1 MKKGYIIASLLVVI
15 MLVTSC
21 VATGPAPAPAVN
33 PAAQLAIIKQS
44 FNKSDT
50 GAEVRVTVKNLG
62 PPTAELAEVTVDFYD
77 AGGNLIT
84 ASSDA
89 VMNLERGETW
99 DFTITCS
106 GAGCDRV
113 KTYEVT
119 ATAASTTRGF

>member
-1 MKKGYIIASLLVVI
+1 VKKGYIIASLLVV
-15 MLVTSC
+15 MLLATSC
-21 VATGPAPAPAVN
+21 VATGPAPAPAIN
-33 PAAQLAIIKQS
+33 PPAKLAIISQS
-44 FNKSDT
+44 INRSES

-62 PPTAELAEVTVDFYD
+62 PPTAELAEVTVEFYD
-77 AGGNLIT
+77 TSGNLIT
-84 ASSDA
+84 TSSDA

-113 KTYEVT
+113 KTYEIT